1 MHAAAEPDRRPR
13 LARVS
18 FVRGESSRPD
28 ASEQSGRQIIKW
40 QRAARSNHLADATLA
55 CARCDAP
62 IAIGPGRLTMSAT
75 LTCPFCGHHAPVR
88 DFVSL
93 AVPTRATR
101 IVVRVGF
108 VGER

>member
-1 MHAAAEPDRRPR
+1 M
-13 LARVS
+13 S

-28 ASEQSGRQIIKW
+28 PSEQSGRQVIQW
-40 QRAARSNHLADATLA
+40 QRAARSTRLADATLA

-62 IAIGPGRLTMSAT
+62 VAIGPGRLTLGAA
-75 LTCPFCGHHAPVR
+75 LTCPFCGHQAPVR

-93 AVPTRATR
+93 ALPTRATR
-101 IVVRVGF
+101 VVVRVGF

>member
-1 MHAAAEPDRRPR
+1 VGF
-13 LARVS
+13 ARDEGT
-18 FVRGESSRPD
+18 RAD
-28 ASEQSGRQIIKW
+28 ASERSGRQVIQW
-40 QRAARSNHLADATLA
+40 QRAARSDRIADATLA

-62 IAIGPGRLTMSAT
+62 VAIGPGRLTMSDT
-75 LTCPFCGHHAPVR
+75 LTCPFCGHQAAIR

-93 AVPTRATR
+93 ALPTRATR